1 MSHLFALG
9 VQNIGASALGD
20 LVLFLL
26 WLTFSRSSGLPNQD
40 TLQQNTINKVVGS
53 EEQINI
59 ASGRMRNLFKA
70 RLLKKDE

>member
-1 MSHLFALG
+1 MSHLFASG

-26 WLTFSRSSGLPNQD
+26 WLTFSRSNELPNQD
-40 TLQQNTINKVVGS
+40 TLQQNTIKKVVGS

-59 ASGRMRNLFKA
+59 AAGRMRNLFKA
-70 RLLKKDE
+70 RLLKKNE

>member
-1 MSHLFALG
+1 MSHLFAFG
-9 VQNIGASALGD
+9 VQNIRASALGD

-40 TLQQNTINKVVGS
+40 TLQQNTTNKVVGS